1 MLRRL
6 LIIGADEEE
15 LHRLENQL
23 SNLEDVRTRTLRLT
37 DAVNGSLAKIF
48 SETDLAVLS
57 LRDDSRA
64 LLEAIA
70 SLPESRRPLL
80 LVCTESTTPEATRLL
95 VRIGVADL
103 LPAVPK
109 TEELHA
115 AVLRALRDLVDEPSP
130 DRKTTT
136 ISVFSA
142 GDPTSAAFT
151 ACTLAH
157 ISASAA
163 NSSTMLID
171 LDQIYGPTAPMLGL
185 RPVRGITE
193 ALEQLETLDAI
204 AVDGYTMRHDSGL
217 KLFAE
222 SAEGS
227 MRKQLDG
234 AKFARLLRLLRTRHD
249 LIVIAANRWLDEAS
263 ITAAAESQ
271 QVLIV
276 LAQRLSDIRNAMR
289 LQSILLGSVGI
300 AESAVRIVV
309 DRYSP
314 QASVRD
320 HMIAKA
326 LGGSK
331 PFVLPA
337 DDALCQRSI
346 DSGVPPAALDIHA
359 PITRAYIELESQ
371 LTGTAIDVGLSPL
384 RRVLASISRSVK

>member
-6 LIIGADEEE
+6 LIIGTDEQD
-15 LHRLENQL
+15 LRRLESQL
-23 SNLEDVRTRTLRLT
+23 RDLEEVRTRTLRLG

-57 LRDDSRA
+57 LREESRA
-64 LLEAIA
+64 LLEAID

-80 LVCTESTTPEATRLL
+80 LVCAESTTPEATRLL

-109 TEELHA
+109 TEELQA
-115 AVLRALRDLVDEPSP
+115 AVLRAMRDLVDKPSP
-130 DRKTTT
+130 ERKTTT
-136 ISVFSA
+136 ISVFAA

-157 ISASAA
+157 LSASAA
-163 NSSTMLID
+163 NSPTMLVD
-171 LDQIYGPTAPMLGL
+171 LDQIYAPTAHMLGV
-185 RPVRGITE
+185 RPVRGITD
-193 ALEQLETLDAI
+193 ALAQLDTLDAV

-217 KLFAE
+217 KLLAE

-234 AKFARLLRLLRTRHD
+234 AKFAQLLGLLRSRHD
-249 LIVIAANRWLDEAS
+249 LIVIAANRWLDAAS

-289 LQSILLGSVGI
+289 LQSILIGSVGI
-300 AESAVRIVV
+300 AESALRIVI
-309 DRYSP
+309 DRHSQ
-314 QASVRD
+314 QAAVRED
-320 HMIAKA
+320 MIAKA
-326 LGGSK
+326 LGGAK
-331 PFVLPA
+331 PFALPA
-337 DDALCQRSI
+337 DDTLCQRSI
-346 DSGVPPAALDIHA
+346 DSGVPLAALDLHA
-359 PITRAYIELESQ
+359 PITRAYMELENK
-371 LTGTAIDVGLSPL
+371 LTGTVIDAGMSPL
-384 RRVLASISRSVK
+384 RRVLASLSRSIK